1 MEELSNEVVIRSDRG
16 STSTGSIHTSDNV
29 NKNHTTVD
37 SGCEMLQSTSTLPS
51 NGKGSEAVSVFD
63 AESFAKGI
71 DSRNMDYST
80 SSYAIDGGIEGH
92 VVDTGVMKWLERDL
106 YVLSTHSLKFLL
118 ANKPTSA
125 ADQSSME
132 STLAQERTNEVIDQ
146 DTLDK
151 TSFKKQQPK
160 KMSGSSLLSQQLAAQ
175 RHDIQKSPRIIRPPP
190 GFECLGSRQVHD
202 YNNVVSGQEGYVPL
216 PELRWLCPPE
226 QVTRKRALG
235 RSRAEVYTENLDDT
249 TARRRNRKPLK
260 LQSCLDS
267 LVVPYKT
274 KDFKDI
280 EDWFLFDEL
289 HQLYT
294 F

>member
-1 MEELSNEVVIRSDRG
+1 MEKLSNEVVIRSDRG

-106 YVLSTHSLKFLL
+106 
-118 ANKPTSA
+118 A
-125 ADQSSME
+125 ADQSSLE
-132 STLAQERTNEVIDQ
+132 STLAQERANEVIDQ

-160 KMSGSSLLSQQLAAQ
+160 KMSGSSLLSQQLATQ
-175 RHDIQKSPRIIRPPP
+175 RHDVQKSPRIIRPPP
-190 GFECLGSRQVHD
+190 GFECLGSRKIND

-216 PELRWLCPPE
+216 PELRWLCPPG
-226 QVTRKRALG
+226 QVTRKRVLG
-235 RSRAEVYTENLDDT
+235 RSRAEFYTENLDDT